1 MKVKVRSVVLD
12 SISFRS
18 TQCTLEMDQIQLL
31 FKEIA
36 REAFSFTHINLHS
49 SLYRLYQSQKGRNK
63 NSYMC
68 KYIFSKWM
76 QRACT
81 HKQSG
86 FLHGQS
92 ALLFSF
98 LFLLYLLSI
107 FSLSDL
113 PDVPHDGGVTAY
125 HLRVLLTRHLQTA
138 SNFLHT

>member
-81 HKQSG
+81 HSQTVCVLTWPERS
-86 FLHGQS
+86 S
-92 ALLFSF
+92 LFVPVPAVSSVHI
-98 LFLLYLLSI
+98 LSLWSPRRSSWWRRH
-107 FSLSDL
+107 SLPPQGSS
-113 PDVPHDGGVTAY
+113 H
-125 HLRVLLTRHLQTA
+125 
-138 SNFLHT
+138 